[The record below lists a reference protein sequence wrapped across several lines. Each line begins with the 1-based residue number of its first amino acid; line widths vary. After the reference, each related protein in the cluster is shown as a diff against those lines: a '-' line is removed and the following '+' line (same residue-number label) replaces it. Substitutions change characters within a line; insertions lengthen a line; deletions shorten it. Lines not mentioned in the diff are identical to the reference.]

1 MKQMTNSAV
10 LFTVLILILFP
21 GQLTRHGAYA
31 AHFGKR
37 EFDVAVSG
45 GVWIEGKVKSKGTID
60 ENLTKETDFL
70 LRAFFDFYITRKFAA
85 GVYSHYSPVSFTS
98 GNLNSEGSLTEIG
111 GAFKLRF
118 PALPGLRVKPG
129 LNIGYRKIN
138 SDNTDLQGEALGI
151 SLGVEIQY
159 KLQNKLIL
167 FIEPGFMF
175 QPSGGNDNLEYTHGP
190 IGYLNA
196 GICF

>member
-1 MKQMTNSAV
+1 MKQTVNSAV
-10 LFTVLILILFP
+10 LFTALILILFP
-21 GQLTRHGAYA
+21 AQITRHSAYA

-37 EFDVAVSG
+37 ELDMAVSG
-45 GVWIEGKVKSKGTID
+45 GVWLEGKVKAEGTID
-60 ENLTKETDFL
+60 KNLIKETDFL
-70 LRAFFDFYITRKFAA
+70 LRTFIDFYITRKVAA
-85 GVYSHYSPVSFTS
+85 GVYSHYSPVSFSS
-98 GNLNSEGSLTEIG
+98 GNINSEGSLTEIG

-118 PALPGLRVKPG
+118 PALPGLAVKPG

-138 SDNTDLQGEALGI
+138 SDNPELRGEALGI

-159 KLQNKLIL
+159 KLQSKHIL

-175 QPSGGNDNLEYTHGP
+175 QPSGGNNNLEYTHGP